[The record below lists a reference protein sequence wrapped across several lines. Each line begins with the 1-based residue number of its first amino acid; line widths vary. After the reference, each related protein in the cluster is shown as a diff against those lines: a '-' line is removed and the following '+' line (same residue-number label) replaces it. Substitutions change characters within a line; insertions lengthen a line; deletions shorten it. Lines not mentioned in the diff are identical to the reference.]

1 MITLKPL
8 KNYVRMN
15 LNQGLNFILESN
27 NYQLHIWYL
36 ISYLPDIYVKPLLTT
51 DFEFNSVDFS
61 NNTYH
66 VVNKMS
72 SMRQNKSLQLSH
84 PFFIVKFVPS
94 SLRNKITRTEL
105 GQYSRKFKQL
115 DSQQVSISWL
125 CPLMGWLIPKCTTVP
140 MASLSG
146 KRQSGIED

>member
-1 MITLKPL
+1 
-8 KNYVRMN
+8 MN

-36 ISYLPDIYVKPLLTT
+36 ISYLPPIYIYIKEKNLLTT

-72 SMRQNKSLQLSH
+72 SMLQNKSLQLSH
-84 PFFIVKFVPS
+84 PLFIVKFVPS

-105 GQYSRKFKQL
+105 AQYSRKFKQL

-125 CPLMGWLIPKCTTVP
+125 WPLMGWLIPKCTTVP

-146 KRQSGIED
+146 KRQSGIRQHGKASD